1 MNSACKPDGLIYPH
15 RRVYAQS
22 LTSAQRMTLTVI
34 ASSVCLVFSSLL
46 VNAAEPLTSLDR
58 KSFKTIPFDPAP
70 SEAQRRELDRVV
82 GLCMKTV
89 ETEVPGGHFEAYAD
103 GGIVN
108 SVGIDRERFKFW
120 KCMLENGHP
129 LAPIN
134 K

>member
-1 MNSACKPDGLIYPH
+1 MNRICKSDRIKGLASAL
-15 RRVYAQS
+15 
-22 LTSAQRMTLTVI
+22 RMTLTVI
-34 ASSVCLVFSSLL
+34 ASFGCLIVSSLP
-46 VNAAEPLTSLDR
+46 VNAAGPHTPSDK

-70 SEAQRRELDRVV
+70 PEAQRRELERLVA
-82 GLCMKTV
+82 LCIKTV
-89 ETEVPGGHFEAYAD
+89 GEELPGGHFEASVD

-120 KCMLENGHP
+120 KCMMESGHP

>member
-1 MNSACKPDGLIYPH
+1 MNGIYKPDGIKG
-15 RRVYAQS
+15 
-22 LTSAQRMTLTVI
+22 LTSTQCLTLTVI
-34 ASSVCLVFSSLL
+34 ASFVCLIVSSLL
-46 VNAAEPLTSLDR
+46 VNAAQPLTPSDK

-70 SEAQRRELDRVV
+70 PEAQRRELERVV
-82 GLCMKTV
+82 ALCIKTV
-89 ETEVPGGHFEAYAD
+89 GQEVPGGQFEAYVD

-120 KCMLENGHP
+120 KCMTESGHP

>member
-1 MNSACKPDGLIYPH
+1 MNRKYKPDGIKGL
-15 RRVYAQS
+15 A
-22 LTSAQRMTLTVI
+22 SALRMTLTVI
-34 ASSVCLVFSSLL
+34 ASFVWLIVSSLP
-46 VNAAEPLTSLDR
+46 VNAAQPLTPSDK

-70 SEAQRRELDRVV
+70 PEAQRRELERVV
-82 GLCMKTV
+82 ALCIKTV
-89 ETEVPGGHFEAYAD
+89 GQELPGGHFEASMD

-120 KCMLENGHP
+120 KCMMESGHP

>member
-1 MNSACKPDGLIYPH
+1 MNRKYKPDGIKGL
-15 RRVYAQS
+15 A
-22 LTSAQRMTLTVI
+22 SALRMTLTVI
-34 ASSVCLVFSSLL
+34 ASFVWLIVSSLP
-46 VNAAEPLTSLDR
+46 VNAAQPLTPSDK

-70 SEAQRRELDRVV
+70 PEAQRRELERVV
-82 GLCMKTV
+82 ALCIKTV
-89 ETEVPGGHFEAYAD
+89 GEELPGGHFEASMD

-120 KCMLENGHP
+120 KCMMESGHP